1 MILLHPVSNIE
12 TFNYLNYENKFND
25 VLSRNNLTRI
35 NDGDHV
41 INFDDKKSKRT
52 HWVSLFIDRS
62 TAVYFDSFGSEYIPL
77 EILQKIRD
85 KSITRNIF
93 RIQDDESIMCG
104 FYCIPFIE
112 YILAGKTLSDYTNL
126 FSINHYKKKFKDFKV
141 F

>member
-93 RIQDDESIMCG
+93 RIQDNESIMCG

>member
-112 YILAGKTLSDYTNL
+112 YILGKTLSDYTNL